1 MSGFRSFAA
10 RVHSSEEGH
19 SLPAVASLLGGA
31 GVVVLGIGAAGDN
44 DALTLV
50 GGIVGGLGVHQARQA
65 GEEIGHPAWP
75 EGIRVSTCAACQ
87 AATIRRPWSSPHR
100 RCISGPK

>member
-31 GVVVLGIGAAGDN
+31 GVVVLGVGAAGDN

-50 GGIVGGLGVHQARQA
+50 GGIVGGLGVIAA
-65 GEEIGHPAWP
+65 
-75 EGIRVSTCAACQ
+75 STLDHIKVEWELF
-87 AATIRRPWSSPHR
+87 TRLD
-100 RCISGPK
+100 KLEKK